1 MYLYK
6 ARNLKAIRFLR
17 YCIDVYI
24 NQGKRGLH
32 TYIYIFPIV
41 LLLISRS
48 HFFFPSFF
56 SSSSSH
62 AAHVILQT
70 CLCSIDIGFYV
81 PFIRIFY
88 RVAIVRF

>member
-6 ARNLKAIRFLR
+6 ARNLKTIHFLR

-48 HFFFPSFF
+48 HFFFPPFF
-56 SSSSSH
+56 LLLH
-62 AAHVILQT
+62 RMLPM
-70 CLCSIDIGFYV
+70 LY
-81 PFIRIFY
+81 Y
-88 RVAIVRF
+88 KRVCVL